1 MSTKVEKRSSLH
13 DLIDDII
20 ESPLSSYPIYS
31 RLKDGGSKAFQN
43 RNQTSRTSL
52 FDKSKY
58 EKIDNLIPTITND
71 FRDRAVGTLPYSNSS
86 TNTMSNEERRKE
98 IDFIIKHLYDGK
110 LSTINDDRAV
120 SDVSE
125 KSMSVLSKGPIT
137 KTTTTTAA
145 ILKNDDRRKNSIDSF
160 DLLPLDG
167 DILTLERELQ
177 EKELDIIHL
186 HKEIQELQLE
196 NKLLK
201 AKVPTTHSN
210 GYASNNSEADA
221 LRREKDVLQNELHT
235 SQELIAKF
243 QQQQYQN
250 VLVNRSN
257 KVDEISAQQKEAL
270 QNKLRVYEKQMRAL
284 TDENDRLKQNLQQSE
299 RAIAQY
305 KKEKE
310 ELQQQVTEAKKRNDE
325 LFHQEFHSFR
335 NDLKMLKQRN
345 NELFEENLHLQQ
357 EKRGLNFHSFNQE
370 QQPNSSSPP
379 IKISN
384 LEPKHLKT
392 TRSESPN
399 MSEASDSTNYLAT
412 VSIDRYHPRSST
424 SVHRSITIDGNNY
437 SRAKKYN
444 SLIGQDDLSR
454 NSYLSPTF
462 NSVDQSF
469 NYRSSKIHHSTEWN
483 DESTQKNED
492 IANDDDD
499 DDDDRPT
506 MDNAKPPLSSPHNYR
521 QTHPIHRSAA
531 FKEFQHNSHRSMYN
545 NTNNQYD
552 NRRHSRK
559 STETIVSRRP
569 FAPSCINDIHVNDLV
584 KFTRPGGKI
593 SKGVVKYVG
602 SLPDR
607 NDQYLGLELEDEE
620 TKHDGIYQNKR
631 LFQCKP
637 NKGIFIAFNKVIMA
651 WTGA

>member
-1 MSTKVEKRSSLH
+1 MSTKVEKRSSFQ

-20 ESPLSSYPIYS
+20 ESPLSVYPIYS
-31 RLKDGGSKAFQN
+31 RLKDGGSKVFQN

-58 EKIDNLIPTITND
+58 EQIDNLMPTVTND
-71 FRDRAVGTLPYSNSS
+71 FRDRAAGTLPYSNSS

-98 IDFIIKHLYDGK
+98 IDFIIKNLYDGK
-110 LSTINDDRAV
+110 LSTINDDRTV

-137 KTTTTTAA
+137 KTATTTTA
-145 ILKNDDRRKNSIDSF
+145 ILKNDDRRKNTIGHF

-167 DILTLERELQ
+167 DILIHERELQ

-201 AKVPTTHSN
+201 AKVPTTQSN
-210 GYASNNSEADA
+210 GYASNNSEVDA
-221 LRREKDVLQNELHT
+221 LRREKDILQNELHT

-250 VLVNRSN
+250 ILVNRSN
-257 KVDEISAQQKEAL
+257 KVDEISAQHKVAL

-299 RAIAQY
+299 RTIAQY

-310 ELQQQVTEAKKRNDE
+310 ELQQQVTEGKKRNDE

-357 EKRGLNFHSFNQE
+357 EKRGLNFHSLNQE

-379 IKISN
+379 VKISN
-384 LEPKHLKT
+384 LELKHLKT
-392 TRSESPN
+392 TRSESSN

-412 VSIDRYHPRSST
+412 VSIDRYHPRSS
-424 SVHRSITIDGNNY
+424 SAAHRSITIDGNNY
-437 SRAKKYN
+437 SRTKKYN

-454 NSYLSPTF
+454 NIYLSPTF
-462 NSVDQSF
+462 NSVDQSH
-469 NYRSSKIHHSTEWN
+469 NYRLSKIHHFTAWN

-492 IANDDDD
+492 IANYDDD

-506 MDNAKPPLSSPHNYR
+506 MDNTKPPLSSPHNYQ
-521 QTHPIHRSAA
+521 QTHPIHRNAS
-531 FKEFQHNSHRSMYN
+531 FKEVQQNSHRSMYN
-545 NTNNQYD
+545 NTNNQCD
-552 NRRHSRK
+552 PRHSRK

-569 FAPSCINDIHVNDLV
+569 FAPSSISDIHVNDLV

-593 SKGVVKYVG
+593 SKGAVKYVG

-651 WTGA
+651 WGKA

>member
-31 RLKDGGSKAFQN
+31 RLKDGGSKVFQN

-437 SRAKKYN
+437 SRTKKYN
-444 SLIGQDDLSR
+444 SLIGQGDLSR

-462 NSVDQSF
+462 NSADQSF

-492 IANDDDD
+492 IANDDDDDD

-531 FKEFQHNSHRSMYN
+531 FKEFQHNS
-545 NTNNQYD
+545 
-552 NRRHSRK
+552 
-559 STETIVSRRP
+559 
-569 FAPSCINDIHVNDLV
+569 
-584 KFTRPGGKI
+584 
-593 SKGVVKYVG
+593 
-602 SLPDR
+602 
-607 NDQYLGLELEDEE
+607 
-620 TKHDGIYQNKR
+620 
-631 LFQCKP
+631 
-637 NKGIFIAFNKVIMA
+637 
-651 WTGA
+651 